1 MGWTTRFS
9 QQTIRDWTRATGLIL
24 LRWNLHWISQPFW
37 VGYALTWDSGYRPGL
52 ETLQTTCLR
61 PTEEVWSTAIKF
73 CLKLGLAF
81 LVLQK
86 PLIKGADSLVWPD
99 LLEFIRVLL
108 AFRRRLCWESTQA
121 PKVMSR
127 CGRTDAVNFQAGSSN
142 SSINNWKAY
151 ACKWNKCRYVSQYKT
166 STAARLLVKKVRPTS
181 LDFKC
186 ILWHFVHT
194 IYFARWQNK
203 KGSFKWV
210 QMYLGKCK
218 KLKICGVAVC
228 L

>member
-1 MGWTTRFS
+1 MGWTTHFS

-24 LRWNLHWISQPFW
+24 LLWNLHWISQPSW
-37 VGYALTWDSGYRPGL
+37 VGYALTWDSGYRLGL
-52 ETLQTTCLR
+52 ETVLTTCLR

-73 CLKLGLAF
+73 CLKLGLA
-81 LVLQK
+81 LPVLQK

-121 PKVMSR
+121 PKVMNR
-127 CGRTDAVNFQAGSSN
+127 CGRTDAVNSQAGSSN

-166 STAARLLVKKVRPTS
+166 STAARLLVKKVRPKQKRQ
-181 LDFKC
+181 L
-186 ILWHFVHT
+186 
-194 IYFARWQNK
+194 
-203 KGSFKWV
+203 
-210 QMYLGKCK
+210 
-218 KLKICGVAVC
+218 
-228 L
+228 